1 MPDSAVPGST
11 LPGGPAVPPPTVA
24 DRWFRTWPDSSVL
37 DRPRLMARS
46 LIDLADLD
54 DRIVF
59 YERLLG
65 VPADLRMPIPD
76 FGGLELAAVG
86 NLLLIAGERPFTP
99 VQRRTAYSLI
109 VPSLAGQLALLERTG
124 TSVLEPVETILPG
137 SRARVR
143 YPDGLLAE
151 LVEHRPRPGERPDP
165 RPGTAVPEPV
175 ATGVRLLPRC
185 AVPAERFA
193 DAVRFYETALEA
205 EAETGVLPGR
215 PDGGAG
221 PVLVGNLLL
230 VAHDGPAEP
239 VAFALLA
246 PSAAKVAELAGTG
259 RPGRTVGGRTL
270 MPLASG
276 VSAEVWEGFPDPAAA
291 TGRRS

>member
-1 MPDSAVPGST
+1 M
-11 LPGGPAVPPPTVA
+11 PGGAAASPPTA
-24 DRWFRTWPDSSVL
+24 SDRWFRTWPDSSVL

-54 DRIVF
+54 DQIVF

-86 NLLLIAGERPFTP
+86 NLLLIASERPFTP

-151 LVEHRPRPGERPDP
+151 LVEHRPRPGERPAP

-175 ATGVRLLPRC
+175 ATGVRLFPRR

-193 DAVRFYETALEA
+193 DAVRFYETALEVEAGTEAGAGSRA
-205 EAETGVLPGR
+205 EVLPAGPDGR
-215 PDGGAG
+215 PG

-246 PSAAKVAELAGTG
+246 PSAEKVAALAGTG
-259 RPGRTVGGRTL
+259 RPPGRTVGGRTV

-276 VSAEVWEGFPDPAAA
+276 VSAEVWEGFPDPAAEA
-291 TGRRS
+291 GRRA